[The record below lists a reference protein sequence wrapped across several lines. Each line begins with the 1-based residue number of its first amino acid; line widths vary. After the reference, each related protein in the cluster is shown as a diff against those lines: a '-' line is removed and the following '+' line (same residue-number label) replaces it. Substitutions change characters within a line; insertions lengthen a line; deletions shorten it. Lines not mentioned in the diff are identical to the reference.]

1 MKPSLLKGTRDFLPR
16 EMLQREFIF
25 DTIRKVFQTYG
36 FQPIETP
43 ALERLSTLMGKY
55 GEEGDQLLF
64 KVLNNGDFLSKV
76 DDEVWNSKDSDVVV
90 EQIAKRGLRY
100 DLTVPLARFVALHQN
115 ELAFPFKRY
124 QIQPVWRADRPQK
137 GRYQEFYQCDADV
150 VGSDSLMYEMD
161 FVRIYSKVFRELQLP
176 VTIKINH
183 RAVLSGMVAAIDAS
197 EQFESITVAIDKWD
211 KIGSDGVRRELKKIG
226 LSTTLVDQL
235 LNLLQ
240 TKDLTALK
248 EALPTEESRQGVD
261 DLMAI
266 FENVDNDPAGDI
278 LEFAPELAR
287 GLNYYT
293 GCIFEVVARDGE
305 MGSIGGGGRYAD
317 LTEVF
322 GMKNMPGVGISFG
335 AERIYD
341 YMEERDLFPR
351 SVTQKLHLL
360 FCSFDDESLELAMDY
375 ASQLR
380 ERGYS
385 IDVYPEAVKLGKQLK
400 YADQVGAPFVAL
412 IGDNER
418 NSDSITLK
426 DMTTGDQRMIP
437 FADVL
442 VRLRKGHSFGAQI
455 DG

>member
-16 EMLQREFIF
+16 EMLQREYIF
-25 DTIRKVFQTYG
+25 ATIRKVFQAYG

-76 DDEVWNSKDSDVVV
+76 DEEAWKTKDSDIVV

-124 QIQPVWRADRPQK
+124 QIQAVWRADRPQK

-161 FVRIYSKVFRELQLP
+161 FVRIYSEVFRELQLP

-183 RAVLSGMVAAIDAS
+183 RAVLSGMVAAIGAS

-211 KIGSDGVRRELKKIG
+211 KIGIDGVRRELRKIG
-226 LSTTLVDQL
+226 LSEELTEQL
-235 LNLLQ
+235 LSLLQ
-240 TKDLTALK
+240 TEDLKALK

-261 DLMAI
+261 DLMTI
-266 FENVDNDPAGDI
+266 FDNLGDEPAGVH

-322 GMKNMPGVGISFG
+322 EMKNMPGVGISFG

-341 YMEERDLFPR
+341 YMEERELFPKNV
-351 SVTQKLHLL
+351 SQQLHLL
-360 FCSFDDESLELAMDY
+360 FCCFDDESLQVAMNY
-375 ASQLR
+375 ARQLR

-412 IGDNER
+412 IGENER
-418 NSDSITLK
+418 KSDSVSLK
-426 DMTTGDQRMIP
+426 DMTTGDQRVIP
-437 FADVL
+437 FVDVL
-442 VRLRKGHSFGAQI
+442 AGLRKGLSLGAQI